1 MMQIV
6 QIQFIVIFLL
16 SVVVMDA
23 QFALPTFQAAQKP
36 YNYVLNLDGSN
47 SNNRQRVH
55 LSNSAAL
62 RPDAFTIQL
71 WVNPDVVETANLVF
85 RVKTYSI
92 LMSSSAFGGFVRGSG
107 APSPAWQ
114 GDWSSDITPPS
125 TNVWYH
131 IVLTFASSV
140 TKLYVN
146 GNNVATTSTSGY
158 TTNQTNQYVGIGDKA
173 QTQDDE
179 PFDGQ
184 IDEFAFWNEA
194 LTASEITALYNSGNG
209 LNAYVNSTDYT
220 SSSNLVSYL
229 QMQSNVNSRTG
240 NNHGTFEGSGTGD
253 YINTLLE

>member
-1 MMQIV
+1 
-6 QIQFIVIFLL
+6 
-16 SVVVMDA
+16 
-23 QFALPTFQAAQKP
+23 
-36 YNYVLNLDGSN
+36 
-47 SNNRQRVH
+47 

-85 RVKTYSI
+85 RVKTYKI
-92 LMSSSAFGGFVRGSG
+92 VMSSSAFGGYVRGSG
-107 APSPAWQ
+107 SPSPAWQ

-220 SSSNLVSYL
+220 SSSNLVTYL

-253 YINTLLE
+253 YINTSLE

>member
-1 MMQIV
+1 MIHS
-6 QIQFIVIFLL
+6 IQKQLITIFLL

-36 YNYVLNLDGSN
+36 YNYVLNLNGSN
-47 SNNRQRVH
+47 SNSRHRVH

-62 RPDAFTIQL
+62 RPNAFTIQL
-71 WVNPDVVETANLVF
+71 WVNPDVLETAHLVF
-85 RVKTYSI
+85 RVKTYRIQMGST
-92 LMSSSAFGGFVRGSG
+92 AFGGFVRGSG
-107 APSPAWQ
+107 SPSPAWQ
-114 GDWSSDITPPS
+114 GAWSSDIAPS

-146 GNNVATTSTSGY
+146 GSNVATTSTSGY
-158 TTNQTNQYVGIGDKA
+158 TTNQTTQFVGIGDKA
-173 QTQDDE
+173 QTTVNL
-179 PFDGQ
+179 PFNGQ

-220 SSSNLVSYL
+220 SSSNLVTYL

-240 NNHGTFEGSGTGD
+240 NTHGSFEGSGTGD

>member
-1 MMQIV
+1 MV
-6 QIQFIVIFLL
+6 L
-16 SVVVMDA
+16 DA

-36 YNYVLNLDGSN
+36 YNYVLNLNGSN

-253 YINTLLE
+253 YINTSLE

>member
-1 MMQIV
+1 MMQN
-6 QIQFIVIFLL
+6 IQKIFIAIFLL
-16 SVVVMDA
+16 SVTIIDA
-23 QFALPTFQAAQKP
+23 QLALPTFQAAQKP
-36 YNYVLNLDGSN
+36 YNYVLNLNGSN
-47 SNNRQRVH
+47 SNNRHRVH

-85 RVKTYSI
+85 RIKTYKI
-92 LMSSSAFGGFVRGSG
+92 GMMSDGFGGYVRGSG
-107 APSPAWQ
+107 SPSPAWQ
-114 GDWSSDITPPS
+114 SALSSGITPS

-146 GNNVATTSTSGY
+146 GSNVATTSTSGY
-158 TTNQTNQYVGIGDKA
+158 TTNQTTQFVGIGDKA
-173 QTQDDE
+173 QNDDDY
-179 PFDGQ
+179 PFNGQ

-220 SSSNLVSYL
+220 SSSNLVTYL

-240 NNHGTFEGSGTGD
+240 NNHGSFEGSGTGD

>member
-1 MMQIV
+1 M
-6 QIQFIVIFLL
+6 IQNIQKIFIAIFFL
-16 SVVVMDA
+16 SISGIQA
-23 QFALPTFQAAQKP
+23 QFALPSFQAAHKP
-36 YNYVLNLDGSN
+36 HNYVLNLDGSN

-71 WVNPDVVETANLVF
+71 WVNPDVVETAHLVF
-85 RVKTYSI
+85 RIKTYTI
-92 LMSSSAFGGFVRGSG
+92 EMTSSGFGGYVRGSG
-107 APSPAWQ
+107 SPSPVWQ
-114 GDWSSDITPPS
+114 SAVSSGITPS

-146 GNNVATTSTSGY
+146 GSNVATTSTSGY
-158 TTNQTNQYVGIGDKA
+158 TTNQTTQFVGIGDKA
-173 QTQDDE
+173 QNEDDA

-220 SSSNLVSYL
+220 SSSNLVTYL

-253 YINTLLE
+253 YINTSLE

>member
-1 MMQIV
+1 MQIV

-36 YNYVLNLDGSN
+36 YNYVLNLNGSN
-47 SNNRQRVH
+47 SNNRHRVH
-55 LSNSAAL
+55 LSNSVAL

-85 RVKTYSI
+85 RIKTYKI
-92 LMSSSAFGGFVRGSG
+92 GMMSDGFGGYVRGSG
-107 APSPAWQ
+107 SPSPAWQ
-114 GDWSSDITPPS
+114 SALSSGITPS

-146 GNNVATTSTSGY
+146 GSNVATTSTSGY

-173 QTQDDE
+173 QTEDDE

-220 SSSNLVSYL
+220 SSSNLVTYL

-240 NNHGTFEGSGTGD
+240 NNHGSFEGSGTGD

>member
-1 MMQIV
+1 MMQNKQKI
-6 QIQFIVIFLL
+6 FIAIFLL

-36 YNYVLNLDGSN
+36 YNYVLNLNGSN

-71 WVNPDVVETANLVF
+71 WVNPDVVESAYLVF
-85 RVKTYSI
+85 RIKTYKI
-92 LMSSSAFGGFVRGSG
+92 VMTSSGFGGSVRGSG
-107 APSPAWQ
+107 SPSPAWQ
-114 GDWSSDITPPS
+114 SAMTSGFTPS

-146 GNNVATTSTSGY
+146 GSNVATTSTSGY
-158 TTNQTNQYVGIGDKA
+158 TTNQTTQFVGIGDKA
-173 QTQDDE
+173 QTAVNL
-179 PFDGQ
+179 PFNGQ

-220 SSSNLVSYL
+220 SSSNLVTYL

-240 NNHGTFEGSGTGD
+240 NNHGSFEGSGTGD